1 MTKDS
6 AANKGFSLPFARV
19 ALILAALIALAAV
32 AIATMRSGGGGA
44 SSSESPPPD
53 AAPAAGDLTAA
64 ISSLEK
70 KLAANPDNAE
80 NWNLLGLGYYN
91 VGRYADAV
99 KAFTKA
105 TSIDP
110 NNPVY
115 WSALGEVQ
123 VLAGPGG
130 VITQAE
136 SSFRKALAID
146 PKDFRARYFMAVKRN
161 EGGDSKG
168 AVDELISLLND
179 SPAGASWE
187 QPVRDL
193 VTRISTEN
201 KIDITGRLRP
211 PSVSQSAAPAP
222 VDSVVT
228 GGIPGPTAA
237 DLKAATGM
245 TPSEQDEMA
254 RGMVARLAA
263 RLEANPRDADRWIML
278 IRSRMQLND
287 PAGARSAVNGA
298 KAAFKDD
305 PRQQARFDQ
314 AAQMLGVP
322 GQ

>member
-32 AIATMRSGGGGA
+32 AIATMRSGS
-44 SSSESPPPD
+44 SSSESPSPE
-53 AAPAAGDLTAA
+53 AMPAAGDLSAA
-64 ISSLEK
+64 ISGLEK

-99 KAFTKA
+99 KAYARA

-110 NNPVY
+110 NNAVY

-123 VLAGPGG
+123 VLTGPGG
-130 VITQAE
+130 VIPQAE
-136 SSFRKALAID
+136 ASFKKALAID
-146 PKDFRARYFMAVKRN
+146 PKDFRARYFLAVKRN

-168 AVDELISLLND
+168 AVDQLISLLND

-193 VTRISTEN
+193 IAKISTDN

-211 PSVSQSAAPAP
+211 PSVAQSPTPAP
-222 VDSVVT
+222 VDNVAT

-245 TPSEQDEMA
+245 TPSEQDDMA

-322 GQ
+322 GK

>member
-32 AIATMRSGGGGA
+32 AIAAMRSG
-44 SSSESPPPD
+44 SSSESP
-53 AAPAAGDLTAA
+53 APEPTAPAGDLASA
-64 ISSLEK
+64 ISGLEK
-70 KLAANPDNAE
+70 KLAADPGNAE

-99 KAFTKA
+99 KAYAKA

-110 NNPVY
+110 TNAVY

-123 VLAGPGG
+123 VLTGPGG
-130 VITQAE
+130 VIPQAE
-136 SSFRKALAID
+136 ASFKKALAID
-146 PKDFRARYFMAVKRN
+146 PKDFRARYFLAVKRN

-168 AVDELISLLND
+168 AVDQLIGLLND

-193 VTRISTEN
+193 IAKISTDN

-211 PSVSQSAAPAP
+211 PSVAPGAAPAP

-245 TPSEQDEMA
+245 TPSEQDDMA

-305 PRQQARFDQ
+305 PQQQARFDQ

-322 GQ
+322 AR